1 MYCGANV
8 ICNYS
13 VCRPEGHELYIIY
26 TARWVR
32 VYFVNILLAGEAI
45 RGIVDTKRA
54 AGRV

>member
-8 ICNYS
+8 ICNLP

-45 RGIVDTKRA
+45 LGIVDTKRA